1 MLWRRQAP
9 SLRRVSRR
17 SKGRLAVVPKNGAAA
32 AQAARSVARD
42 PRLPSWMQPSRLP
55 GPPGPRIALCAAA
68 FGLLLPGRGFFSSV
82 AGLLAAEQTIPRAR
96 LLPRASMA
104 VLACSCST
112 VTAVCAPAWCRC
124 PHFFLNCQ
132 NRLSEQANLDS
143 KLKVEVCVRTG
154 TKFVSEQGLGTP
166 QRESVA
172 LALGR
177 TCCVL
182 SPSVARRETSRQ
194 EEGRSGATGNV
205 RAPEL

>member
-1 MLWRRQAP
+1 
-9 SLRRVSRR
+9 
-17 SKGRLAVVPKNGAAA
+17 
-32 AQAARSVARD
+32 
-42 PRLPSWMQPSRLP
+42 MQPSRLP

-68 FGLLLPGRGFFSSV
+68 FRPAAAGPRLLRLCRGAPACAADHRKSAFAASRPRHDGGLGVLLLDGYSCLRSRLV
-82 AGLLAAEQTIPRAR
+82 CRA
-96 LLPRASMA
+96 
-104 VLACSCST
+104 
-112 VTAVCAPAWCRC
+112 
-124 PHFFLNCQ
+124 HFFLNCQ

>member
-1 MLWRRQAP
+1 MDAAFASTWTAGPAHCALCCG
-9 SLRRVSRR
+9 VSACCCR
-17 SKGRLAVVPKNGAAA
+17 AAA
-32 AQAARSVARD
+32 SSALSRGSWLRSR
-42 PRLPSWMQPSRLP
+42 PSQER
-55 GPPGPRIALCAAA
+55 
-68 FGLLLPGRGFFSSV
+68 
-82 AGLLAAEQTIPRAR
+82 
-96 LLPRASMA
+96 
-104 VLACSCST
+104 
-112 VTAVCAPAWCRC
+112 VCCLEPAWRSWRAPARRLQLFALPLGV
-124 PHFFLNCQ
+124 PHAFLFK
-132 NRLSEQANLDS
+132 LSEQIVRTANLDS

-205 RAPEL
+205 RTPEL

>member
-1 MLWRRQAP
+1 M
-9 SLRRVSRR
+9 LRRFGV
-17 SKGRLAVVPKNGAAA
+17 AAA
-32 AQAARSVARD
+32 GPQLLRLCRGAPACAADHRKSAFAASR
-42 PRLPSWMQPSRLP
+42 PRHDGGLGVLLLDGYSCLRALSRL
-55 GPPGPRIALCAAA
+55 
-68 FGLLLPGRGFFSSV
+68 V
-82 AGLLAAEQTIPRAR
+82 ACT
-96 LLPRASMA
+96 
-104 VLACSCST
+104 
-112 VTAVCAPAWCRC
+112 
-124 PHFFLNCQ
+124 HFFLNCQ

-205 RAPEL
+205 RTPEL

>member
-1 MLWRRQAP
+1 MDAAFASTWTAGPAHCALCCG
-9 SLRRVSRR
+9 VSACCCR
-17 SKGRLAVVPKNGAAA
+17 AAA
-32 AQAARSVARD
+32 SSALSRGSWLRSRPSQERVCC
-42 PRLPSWMQPSRLP
+42 LEPSWRSWR
-55 GPPGPRIALCAAA
+55 
-68 FGLLLPGRGFFSSV
+68 
-82 AGLLAAEQTIPRAR
+82 
-96 LLPRASMA
+96 
-104 VLACSCST
+104 CSCST
-112 VTAVCAPAWCRC
+112 VARSPLGAPASV
-124 PHFFLNCQ
+124 PFFLNCQ

>member
-1 MLWRRQAP
+1 MEA
-9 SLRRVSRR
+9 
-17 SKGRLAVVPKNGAAA
+17 AVASNWTARPAHRTLCCGASA
-32 AQAARSVARD
+32 
-42 PRLPSWMQPSRLP
+42 W
-55 GPPGPRIALCAAA
+55 
-68 FGLLLPGRGFFSSV
+68 LLPGRSFFGSV
-82 AGLLAAEQTIPRAR
+82 AGLQPAPQTIARAR
-96 LLPRASMA
+96 LLPRGPGMMA
-104 VLACSCST
+104 ALACSCST
-112 VTAVCAPAWCRC
+112 VTAVCAPAWWDT
-124 PHFFLNCQ
+124 HFFLNCQ

>member
-1 MLWRRQAP
+1 M
-9 SLRRVSRR
+9 
-17 SKGRLAVVPKNGAAA
+17 AVVPKNGAAA

-68 FGLLLPGRGFFSSV
+68 FRSAA
-82 AGLLAAEQTIPRAR
+82 AGPR
-96 LLPRASMA
+96 LLRLCRGAPGCGADHPKSAFAASSHHGGLG
-104 VLACSCST
+104 V
-112 VTAVCAPAWCRC
+112 APARRLRA
-124 PHFFLNCQ
+124 PPLALPLGNLPFLFK
-132 NRLSEQANLDS
+132 LSEQIVRTANLDS

>member
-1 MLWRRQAP
+1 MDAAFASTWTAGPAHCALCCG
-9 SLRRVSRR
+9 VSACCCR
-17 SKGRLAVVPKNGAAA
+17 AAA
-32 AQAARSVARD
+32 SSALSRGSWLRSR
-42 PRLPSWMQPSRLP
+42 PSQERVCCLEPAWRSCGVLLLDGYSCLRSRLV
-55 GPPGPRIALCAAA
+55 GC
-68 FGLLLPGRGFFSSV
+68 
-82 AGLLAAEQTIPRAR
+82 T
-96 LLPRASMA
+96 
-104 VLACSCST
+104 
-112 VTAVCAPAWCRC
+112 
-124 PHFFLNCQ
+124 HFFLNCQ

-154 TKFVSEQGLGTP
+154 TKFVSEQGLRTP

>member
-1 MLWRRQAP
+1 MDAAFASTWTAGPAHCALCCG
-9 SLRRVSRR
+9 VSVCCCR
-17 SKGRLAVVPKNGAAA
+17 AAA
-32 AQAARSVARD
+32 SSALSRGSWLRSRPSQERVCC
-42 PRLPSWMQPSRLP
+42 LEPSWRSWR
-55 GPPGPRIALCAAA
+55 
-68 FGLLLPGRGFFSSV
+68 
-82 AGLLAAEQTIPRAR
+82 
-96 LLPRASMA
+96 
-104 VLACSCST
+104 CST
-112 VTAVCAPAWCRC
+112 VARSPFWRSRLANLP
-124 PHFFLNCQ
+124 FLFK
-132 NRLSEQANLDS
+132 LSEQIVRTANLDS

-154 TKFVSEQGLGTP
+154 TKFVSEQSLRTP

>member
-1 MLWRRQAP
+1 MLIGTSEGTHDMKANTRLHAPHRTSHPRAFFLLMFRWERPTYLPSVSCELVCVCVSLVRVVIICPASTHTALVSRSP
-9 SLRRVSRR
+9 SLTVLHLSTY
-17 SKGRLAVVPKNGAAA
+17 
-32 AQAARSVARD
+32 
-42 PRLPSWMQPSRLP
+42 LP
-55 GPPGPRIALCAAA
+55 
-68 FGLLLPGRGFFSSV
+68 
-82 AGLLAAEQTIPRAR
+82 
-96 LLPRASMA
+96 
-104 VLACSCST
+104 
-112 VTAVCAPAWCRC
+112 
-124 PHFFLNCQ
+124 